1 MAVIKDERHK
11 KDLVV
16 RLRRVEG
23 QLRGIQA
30 MVEQGADCE
39 RVTQQL
45 SAARRALDK
54 AFFQVLACALQ
65 SPTHERGARKS
76 GPEERIAQAAEL
88 LAKFG

>member
-1 MAVIKDERHK
+1 MSVIRDAKHK
-11 KDLVV
+11 QDLVM
-16 RLRRVEG
+16 RLKRIEG

-30 MVEQGADCE
+30 MIESDAECE

-54 AFFQVLACALQ
+54 AFYNVLACALQ
-65 SPTHERGARKS
+65 SEVAGAPAGKAAVNDRVK
-76 GPEERIAQAAEL
+76 QAAAL